1 MKLWDIIL
9 KSNYENITSPMVK
22 IACQKSNETVCTV
35 TQCDIEWL
43 LPLVTKTTN
52 YNKTRLITFLI
63 TVIA

>member
-1 MKLWDIIL
+1 MSKV
-9 KSNYENITSPMVK
+9 S
-22 IACQKSNETVCTV
+22 ETVCTV